1 MALTLKLDRDITRFI
16 DDDSFPFKATVCI
29 GEKRIV
35 CSGVALAEHS
45 YALEMKMREDN
56 GILLFEE
63 MVDVPGSDEILLQC
77 IRYLHGAPLE
87 LNFDNVEVI
96 VKFASW
102 YGISA
107 LFSSCLSWLDTEL
120 LFSESV
126 ELTLRGIMK
135 LLKISNCLSYP
146 DSTVLKDLAHKLV
159 WVHRSEKFWT
169 EMVHHVDV
177 WITGFDIVRI
187 IENCP
192 GSHGG
197 SIVAT
202 WTSLSMENIN
212 FVLSNSTLFHFQVLF
227 PNEDKFSCFI
237 SLMSDDTTLS
247 SKQVKTLLDI
257 QKDYFKEKAVCTKQT
272 LLPQLRENQR
282 IQNDLLFACTADS
295 ENTGNLQN
303 RRVAETLS
311 IGSSSEDWKVMSHT
325 QVQPGHAETKGS
337 EIHNSGQDEDEVLDF
352 PFCQDKW
359 YLEIHNLPQCISEED
374 LWNVFQFEEG
384 LESINIIVPEND
396 YAILT
401 FEDKICAKKLL
412 GSHRLFTLN
421 GKTLELRSCPSADY
435 KRYDADQRRS
445 GSRKPSNDNRVLYI
459 GNIPNSYDE
468 RELKQ
473 LFSGFGRVIDF
484 AVPVSQSRSRAM
496 FRYAFLT
503 YENVSSAAR
512 LVKASRSKGY
522 FYREKKLDIQFKK
535 KD

>member
-16 DDDSFPFKATVCI
+16 DDETFPFKATVCI

-45 YALEMKMREDN
+45 HALEMKMREDN
-56 GILLFEE
+56 GMLLFEE

-96 VKFASW
+96 LKFSSW

-126 ELTLRGIMK
+126 EITLSGIMK

-169 EMVHHVDV
+169 EMVHYVDD
-177 WITGFDIVRI
+177 WITGFDLVRI
-187 IENCP
+187 IEQSP
-192 GSHGG
+192 GTYGG
-197 SIVAT
+197 NIVAK
-202 WTSLSMENIN
+202 WISLSMENKN

-227 PNEDKFSCFI
+227 SNEDKFSYFI

-257 QKDYFKEKAVCTKQT
+257 QKDYFKEKAVCTKQSF
-272 LLPQLRENQR
+272 LSQLSENQR
-282 IQNDLLFACTADS
+282 IQNDLHFACTAYG
-295 ENTGNLQN
+295 ENTKNLQN
-303 RRVAETLS
+303 RGVAETSS
-311 IGSSSEDWKVMSHT
+311 IGSSSGDGKVMSHT
-325 QVQPGHAETKGS
+325 QPRPGHAETGGP
-337 EIHNSGQDEDEVLDF
+337 EIHNSGQDDDEVLDF
-352 PFCQDKW
+352 PFCPDKW
-359 YLEIHNLPQCISEED
+359 YLEIHNLPQSISEED
-374 LWNVFQFEEG
+374 LWNVFASEEG

-401 FEDKICAKKLL
+401 FEDKVCAKKLL
-412 GSHRLFTLN
+412 GSPRLFTLN
-421 GKTLELRSCPSADY
+421 GKTLELRSCPSADN
-435 KRYDADQRRS
+435 RYNDADQRGS
-445 GSRKPSNDNRVLYI
+445 GSRQPSNDNRVLYI
-459 GNIPNSYDE
+459 GNIPNLYDE

-503 YENVSSAAR
+503 YENVSSATR
-512 LVKASRSKGY
+512 LVKASRAKGY
-522 FYREKKLDIQFKK
+522 FYRENKLVIQFKK
-535 KD
+535 RD